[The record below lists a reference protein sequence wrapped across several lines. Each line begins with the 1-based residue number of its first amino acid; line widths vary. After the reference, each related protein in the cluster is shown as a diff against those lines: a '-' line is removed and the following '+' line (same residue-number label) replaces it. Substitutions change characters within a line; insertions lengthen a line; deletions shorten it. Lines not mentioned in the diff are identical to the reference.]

1 MSSAKDRLVIAISGA
16 SGAVVGLRMIDIVG
30 ATGRYEL
37 HIVVTRAAELTIAHE
52 AGPAALDR
60 LAQVAARR
68 HDVDDIGACIA
79 SGSFRT
85 QAMIVAPCS
94 MRSLAAISIGLSD
107 NLLTRAADV
116 HLKERRR
123 LVLLVRET
131 PLHAGHLRA
140 MLNVTDMGAIVMPAV
155 PAFHAGPAGLDEI
168 VDQLARRALA
178 LALPD
183 AQFGGFVWAGTR
195 FGGS

>member
-1 MSSAKDRLVIAISGA
+1 MSSDKQRLVIAISGA
-16 SGAVVGLRMIDIVG
+16 SGAVVGLRMIDIAAAAG
-30 ATGRYEL
+30 GYEL
-37 HIVVTRAAELTIAHE
+37 HVVVTRAAERTIAHE
-52 AGPAALDR
+52 AGRGALDR
-60 LAQVAARR
+60 LEELPGKR
-68 HDVDDIGACIA
+68 HSVDDIGACIA

-85 QAMIVAPCS
+85 QAMVVAPCS

-123 LVLLVRET
+123 LLLVVRET

-140 MLNVTDMGAIVMPAV
+140 MLGVTDLGAIVMPAV
-155 PAFHAGPAGLDEI
+155 PAFHSKPAGIDEI

-178 LALPD
+178 LALPEAD
-183 AQFGGFVWAGTR
+183 FGAFVWAGTAA
-195 FGGS
+195 GEA